1 MDPELK
7 MNTQRERVRERE
19 SLLELAM
26 EISLTSLGS
35 SQTLPFPHLRTL
47 EASRFWSLSDTI
59 ATAVAVA
66 AFLSLPLLSLGASG
80 GGVFAYEKS
89 KRILYSTHDKVIF
102 FRVRVLAE

>member
-7 MNTQRERVRERE
+7 MNTERERVRERE

-47 EASRFWSLSDTI
+47 EASRF
-59 ATAVAVA
+59 
-66 AFLSLPLLSLGASG
+66 
-80 GGVFAYEKS
+80 
-89 KRILYSTHDKVIF
+89 
-102 FRVRVLAE
+102 

>member
-7 MNTQRERVRERE
+7 MNREGERE

-59 ATAVAVA
+59 ATATAVA